1 MFQQRDGLLWWS
13 ASFQKCAVTWVTGS
27 HTSVRITGLPLG
39 KAGLPGR
46 VEPQDFTAACLSS
59 TVFPA
64 PFLWPPAL
72 GTDFNYS
79 KYCIPMHKL
88 FLCQPHFLTLLLA
101 SSFSKKPKKNLMQIL
116 KVILHLQLLQNI
128 DSVLRVVQNI
138 LELILH
144 PVICAS
150 FSLSPILA
158 LPLLSTGNHQFVL

>member
-101 SSFSKKPKKNLMQIL
+101 SSFSKKPKKKFNANFKGYLTLTVITKYWLCSPRCAKHPWAHLAPNNLCL
-116 KVILHLQLLQNI
+116 
-128 DSVLRVVQNI
+128 
-138 LELILH
+138 
-144 PVICAS
+144 
-150 FSLSPILA
+150 
-158 LPLLSTGNHQFVL
+158 LLSQPYPGPPPSLHR